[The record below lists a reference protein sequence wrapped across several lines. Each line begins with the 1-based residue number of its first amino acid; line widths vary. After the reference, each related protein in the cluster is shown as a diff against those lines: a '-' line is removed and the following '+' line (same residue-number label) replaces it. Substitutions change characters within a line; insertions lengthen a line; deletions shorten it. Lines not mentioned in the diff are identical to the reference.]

1 MGNLVNKNELEVQK
15 LSIQSSNFANV
26 LRLFQHL
33 LSLTAFVVCVFLIMN
48 GLQGMVANKAES
60 LNSLALV
67 IEKLQIN
74 AILAYVVA
82 IGTSLGWI
90 SERRG
95 KQRAYKELGGK
106 RAEAEKNDPYH
117 SSSNLDFNGQT
128 PPK

>member
-1 MGNLVNKNELEVQK
+1 MNKNELEVQK
-15 LSIQSSNFANV
+15 LSIKSSDFANV
-26 LRLFQHL
+26 LRLLQHL
-33 LSLTAFVVCVFLIMN
+33 LSLSAVVVCIFLIMN
-48 GLQGMVANKAES
+48 GLQQIVANKPEA

-74 AILAYVVA
+74 SILAYVVA
-82 IGTSLGWI
+82 AGTSLGWLN
-90 SERRG
+90 ERRG

-106 RAEAEKNDPYH
+106 RAQVEKNDPYH